1 MKFYDTKRQCIE
13 NFEIGKTLLFKEDDD
28 GDCIV
33 VRYDEG
39 YGLTMEKF
47 YTIKAFHDRFKD
59 LDEIKR

>member
-1 MKFYDTKRQCIE
+1 MKFYDTKRQCE
-13 NFEIGKTLLFKEDDD
+13 VNFILGKTMFFKEDED

-47 YTIKAFHDRFKD
+47 FTIVSFHKRFKD
-59 LDEIKR
+59 VI